1 MNVAEVLVKILEDF
15 NVKHI
20 FGHPGEQILPMYKAL
35 DKSSIKHI
43 LMRHEQG
50 AVHAADMYARSTGKF
65 SVCIST
71 ASPGALNFIMGV
83 STAYKDSVP
92 ILVLTGD
99 NPYSERFEN
108 NFQTFNLP
116 GVFSEVTFKNYAPSN
131 GKEAILALKNA
142 IYLLNNEPCG
152 PIHINL
158 PKDILLEED
167 AERFINLDINES
179 TYYDYGHMNLLETLL
194 KSSKKPLILAG
205 TGIIWGGAIELLK
218 DFSKKNNIP
227 VCTTYPARG
236 VIDESDY
243 INLGMVGMRGT
254 PKSNY
259 AYLNSDL
266 ILVLGSRLSDRTTIL
281 TDFDS
286 VKQKIV
292 HVNIDKNVLEG
303 RLKIC
308 GDVFEVLTRLI
319 DLDLD
324 SETYK
329 EWLSEINLHD
339 KKLIIDGADD
349 DSLPLRPQAAIKTI
363 YDCIG
368 NSYVLGDAGSHAT
381 WAMQCA
387 KPDKFGRF
395 LYSGALCPMGLGL
408 PGSIGVSISH
418 PNEKVVVING
428 DGGFQMCIQELAT
441 IAENNLP
448 IIIIVLNNSQ
458 LGIIRQW
465 EEQISKD
472 FRYQVDLKNPDFV
485 MIANGYG
492 IKASRVNTIL
502 NLKNELKKAMEL
514 NEPYLIEIDVREED
528 IPLPNKDNK

>member
-1 MNVAEVLVKILEDF
+1 MNVAEVLVKILEDS

-131 GKEAILALKNA
+131 GNEAILALKNA

-349 DSLPLRPQAAIKTI
+349 DSLPLRPQSAIKTI

-448 IIIIVLNNSQ
+448 IIITVLNNSQ